1 LDWTKPRA
9 ENARKEM
16 GRRVSREPE
25 ASDERLVRAALISA
39 ESRVTDLD
47 ELAHFYGDGLRLAVT
62 VDQ

>member
-1 LDWTKPRA
+1 MLWWVAKPG
-9 ENARKEM
+9 AR
-16 GRRVSREPE
+16 GQRRET
-25 ASDERLVRAALISA
+25 RLGAALISA